1 MYSIIRFVT
10 YIFNLFPDRLFSSV
24 VAAPCDSDSDNNMRS
39 MNSTLESFSENAW
52 DNYQVHQQLFVINF
66 WGDIII

>member
-1 MYSIIRFVT
+1 MSRNASVVMYSVICFVT
-10 YIFNLFPDRLFSSV
+10 YIFNFLDRLFSSV

-52 DNYQVHQQLFVINF
+52 DNYQVHQ
-66 WGDIII
+66 